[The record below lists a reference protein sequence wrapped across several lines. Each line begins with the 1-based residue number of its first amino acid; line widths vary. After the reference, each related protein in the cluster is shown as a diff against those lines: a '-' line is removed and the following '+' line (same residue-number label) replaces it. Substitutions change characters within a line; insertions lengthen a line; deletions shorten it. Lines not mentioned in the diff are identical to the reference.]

1 MGPNWKVP
9 CDEFVGFAHTMVRWP
24 SAEDVSKGSENWKC
38 ARLSTPPM
46 AFKTILVGASKLNTA
61 TWTLYPSN
69 AFGPSFWDPFPA
81 ALASGL

>member
-38 ARLSTPPM
+38 ARLSTLPL
-46 AFKTILVGASKLNTA
+46 IDIIHH
-61 TWTLYPSN
+61 W
-69 AFGPSFWDPFPA
+69 FGSPNYV
-81 ALASGL
+81 LGVL